1 METVKTKEKFIE
13 LRAKGYSY
21 DKIATQLKKSK
32 QALID
37 WNNEYKEEIAN
48 CKALEL
54 EALQEKFFLLKEH
67 RIRAFGETLQKI
79 KKELDKRDL
88 KDISTDKLLDL
99 YTKYYLLLKD
109 EIVEPV
115 FKTSGEIQADKEER
129 ELLDKLTA
137 PETFHKLKA
146 V

>member
-1 METVKTKEKFIE
+1 METVEVKEKFIE
-13 LRAKGYSY
+13 LRAKGYSF

-32 QALID
+32 QALVD

-48 CKALEL
+48 SRALEL

-67 RIRAFGETLQKI
+67 RIRAFGETLQRI
-79 KKELDKRDL
+79 KTELDKRSL
-88 KDISTDKLLDL
+88 KDIPTDKLLDL
-99 YTKYYLLLKD
+99 YTKYYLLLKE

-115 FKTSGEIQADKEER
+115 FKSSQEIQEDKTDR
-129 ELLDKLTA
+129 EVLEGLTA
-137 PETFHKLKA
+137 PETINKLKA